1 MSASFHP
8 RLLFILSLAVISIA
22 GLHVRPR
29 VEGDEGKPDADG
41 LVPGR
46 ACWCRGQF
54 LKDNSGLSEAKE
66 GEAMLEEA
74 DAIVEEPV
82 VNNEDLLEAIW
93 GQSFVDNQAIIDSI
107 CETPPAPV
115 DATPPAPVEAPV
127 EETATPAAP
136 VEAPVQETAA
146 PAAPAAPATRV
157 DADAA
162 KKCRSDIRKSKLTVL
177 KLCA

>member
-1 MSASFHP
+1 
-8 RLLFILSLAVISIA
+8 
-22 GLHVRPR
+22 
-29 VEGDEGKPDADG
+29 
-41 LVPGR
+41 
-46 ACWCRGQF
+46 
-54 LKDNSGLSEAKE
+54 
-66 GEAMLEEA
+66 MLEEA

-127 EETATPAAP
+127 EETATPAAL
-136 VEAPVQETAA
+136 
-146 PAAPAAPATRV
+146 AAPATRV

-177 KLCA
+177 KLCAQLRKVESTELPKDLKDLVPNCSVVHITKICKRCSKR